1 MRRELAQ
8 SLAPCFTVGAGLAL
22 FAIPA
27 SGIAAGSV
35 ILNFSI
41 PVCEYHLAHIIDLQR
56 VYNDPPDFDYEHVV
70 GITPSARTP
79 IDATSCDTAS
89 GADRK
94 ACRRI
99 AKAATKYAGKV
110 QRVGDV
116 TEALRIT
123 VERASAALLAG
134 DEKALNKQ
142 LKAGTK
148 RGRQLDAAVAT
159 RARFGAKL
167 AATLGDA
174 GISASLTETQFGEA
188 VQTVLGRL
196 AAGGLP
202 EADARAALG
211 PALTPTALDPLTVLG
226 QP

>member
-1 MRRELAQ
+1 
-8 SLAPCFTVGAGLAL
+8 
-22 FAIPA
+22 
-27 SGIAAGSV
+27 
-35 ILNFSI
+35 
-41 PVCEYHLAHIIDLQR
+41 
-56 VYNDPPDFDYEHVV
+56 
-70 GITPSARTP
+70 
-79 IDATSCDTAS
+79 
-89 GADRK
+89 
-94 ACRRI
+94 
-99 AKAATKYAGKV
+99 
-110 QRVGDV
+110 V

-174 GISASLTETQFGEA
+174 GISASLTETQFGDA

-211 PALTPTALDPLTVLG
+211 AALTPTALDPLTVLG